1 MFEEL
6 DWWIYFGASIV
17 GYFPAKYLTEII
29 DIRWPDKPWVVAWRN
44 NVPLALPFFTTV
56 FWLWVLAGNHYPNFI
71 FPILSNLSPAITIAL
86 GLLCLVYWLMPKH
99 STLLVLH
106 QLLLLA
112 LYFYTTS
119 GLWQPIG
126 GDWAGIG
133 QLLKLIGMSTAG
145 YLVISLLAGWL
156 RSIGVGAKQELQN
169 NV

>member
-1 MFEEL
+1 
-6 DWWIYFGASIV
+6 
-17 GYFPAKYLTEII
+17 
-29 DIRWPDKPWVVAWRN
+29 
-44 NVPLALPFFTTV
+44 LPFFTTI

-71 FPILSNLSPAITIAL
+71 FPILSNISPTITIAL

-99 STLLVLH
+99 SKLLVLH

-133 QLLKLIGMSTAG
+133 QLMKLIGMSTAG

-156 RSIGVGAKQELQN
+156 RSIGVGSKQELQN